1 MSKNKILVVDDE
13 EDMLDFL
20 ELRLA
25 ANGYSV
31 VTANNGNDAIR
42 LAKEERPDLILLD
55 IMMPGLDGSEVA
67 GILKDNPETKSIPI
81 VFLTC
86 LYAKEEEKKQGHT
99 IHGNFFVAK
108 PFDQN
113 ELLSEIKRQ
122 IDKK

>member
-1 MSKNKILVVDDE
+1 MNKNKILVVDDE

-25 ANGYSV
+25 ANGYFV
-31 VTANNGNDAIR
+31 ITANNGKDAIR
-42 LAKEERPDLILLD
+42 LAREEHPDLILLD
-55 IMMPGLDGSEVA
+55 IMMPGMDGSEVA
-67 GILKDNPETKSIPI
+67 GMLREYPETKNIPV

-86 LYAKEEEKKQGHT
+86 LYTKGEEKKQGHSV
-99 IHGNFFVAK
+99 HGNFFIAK

-113 ELLSEIKRQ
+113 ELLMEIKKQ